1 MTEDDSFTLAECP
14 FPLFFLL
21 LGKNYLNYRWGPLG
35 SVGVISRIHFGSF
48 RFISVHF
55 GFIPVSFRFHSGFH
69 FGSFRFISVHF
80 GSSRFISV
88 HFGSFR

>member
-21 LGKNYLNYRWGPLG
+21 LGKNYLNYSWGPLR

-48 RFISVHF
+48 WFQFDSFRFHFGFISVHF
-55 GFIPVSFRFHSGFH
+55 GNESEPLILMLQPT
-69 FGSFRFISVHF
+69 
-80 GSSRFISV
+80 
-88 HFGSFR
+88 